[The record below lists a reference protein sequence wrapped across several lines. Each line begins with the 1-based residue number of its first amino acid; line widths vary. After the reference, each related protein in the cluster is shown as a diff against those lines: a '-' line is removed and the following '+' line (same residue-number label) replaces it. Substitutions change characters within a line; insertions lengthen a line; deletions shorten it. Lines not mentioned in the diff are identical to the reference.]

1 MCGLQRPR
9 VIFFHQKSTPSGVTQ
24 HGGPQRLRA
33 RSRGLGGVG
42 RLGKP
47 GALWTPQKRSA
58 CRGGAGIKAASGPR
72 VGSPPGKVR
81 GVVWST
87 QERGRPR
94 AVVPFWIF
102 TLLVG
107 QLVEPIVNGTCVRG
121 VSFSRSLLVMRV
133 PVGRPNGRP
142 AGHRTIWS
150 RRVKILPVT
159 FPLLPCP

>member
-1 MCGLQRPR
+1 MWPAKATGYFLPPEKHTQWRDSARWPP
-9 VIFFHQKSTPSGVTQ
+9 KASSTVTW
-24 HGGPQRLRA
+24 
-33 RSRGLGGVG
+33 LGGVG